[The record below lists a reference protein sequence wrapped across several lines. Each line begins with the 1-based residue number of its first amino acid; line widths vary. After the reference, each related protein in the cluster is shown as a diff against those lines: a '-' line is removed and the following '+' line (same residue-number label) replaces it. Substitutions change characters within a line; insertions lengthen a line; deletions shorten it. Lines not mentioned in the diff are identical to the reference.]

1 MIPTR
6 RLVERSKT
14 MLLNPIFNY
23 DSIYDCFTCMRAD
36 RYIGDEGYFAE
47 NREDFSRLDSCPRGT
62 LAGIRPD
69 SSHSFITLV
78 GGDRLCYRYF
88 YPLSEVSAA
97 DAPAPSDTEVPASSD
112 ADDSVEPFVTPFDF
126 PAPTPMTD
134 EAARF
139 AQKFRVGS
147 LIRYRRNL
155 LARQKD
161 AGNMRRGVVAVVTE
175 VDLDNGSVVLGRTRR
190 SLDYLCR
197 LFEYFD
203 PYVGD
208 WKPFKF

>member
-1 MIPTR
+1 
-6 RLVERSKT
+6 
-14 MLLNPIFNY
+14 MLLRLIFNY
-23 DSIYDCFTCMRAD
+23 DAIYDCFTCMRAD
-36 RYIGDEGYFAE
+36 RHIGDEGYFAE
-47 NREDFSRLDSCPRGT
+47 NLEDFSRHGSCTRGT

-69 SSHSFITLV
+69 LAHSFTALV
-78 GGDRLCYRYF
+78 GRDRLCYRYF

-97 DAPAPSDTEVPASSD
+97 DAPAPSDIEAPAASD
-112 ADDSVEPFVTPFDF
+112 ADDSVEPFATPFDF

-147 LIRYRRNL
+147 PIRYRRNL
-155 LARQKD
+155 IARQTD
-161 AGNMRRGVVAVVTE
+161 TSSMRRGVVAVVTE
-175 VDLDNGSVVLGRTRR
+175 VDLDSGSVVLGRTRR

-197 LFEYFD
+197 MFEYFD
-203 PYVGD
+203 PEVGD

>member
-1 MIPTR
+1 
-6 RLVERSKT
+6 

-23 DSIYDCFTCMRAD
+23 DSIYDCFTCKRAD

-62 LAGIRPD
+62 LAGIHPELSRP
-69 SSHSFITLV
+69 FIPLV
-78 GGDRLCYRYF
+78 GGERVSYRYF
-88 YPLSEVSAA
+88 YPLSEVLGIA
-97 DAPAPSDTEVPASSD
+97 APAPSDIEAPAPSD
-112 ADDSVEPFVTPFDF
+112 AADSVEPFATPFDF

-134 EAARF
+134 EVARF

-147 LIRYRRNL
+147 PIRYRRNL
-155 LARQKD
+155 IARQTD
-161 AGNMRRGVVAVVTE
+161 TSSMHRGVVAVVTE

-190 SLDYLCR
+190 SLAYLCR

-203 PYVGD
+203 PEVGD

>member
-1 MIPTR
+1 
-6 RLVERSKT
+6 

-69 SSHSFITLV
+69 SSHSFTTLV

-88 YPLSEVSAA
+88 YPLSEVSVA
-97 DAPAPSDTEVPASSD
+97 DAPATSDTEAPAPSG

-126 PAPTPMTD
+126 PAPAPMTD

-155 LARQKD
+155 VARQK
-161 AGNMRRGVVAVVTE
+161 APVVCGNIRRGVVAVVTE
-175 VDLDNGSVVLGRTRR
+175 VDLDSGSVVLGRTRR

-197 LFEYFD
+197 MFEYFD
-203 PYVGD
+203 PEVGD

>member
-1 MIPTR
+1 
-6 RLVERSKT
+6 

-23 DSIYDCFTCMRAD
+23 DAIYDCFTCIQAD
-36 RYIGDEGYFAE
+36 RHIGDEGYFAE
-47 NREDFSRLDSCPRGT
+47 NLEDFSMPDSCPRGT

-69 SSHSFITLV
+69 LARPFIALV
-78 GGDRLCYRYF
+78 DGDRLCYRYF

-97 DAPAPSDTEVPASSD
+97 DAHATSDIEVPAASD
-112 ADDSVEPFVTPFDF
+112 ADDSVEPFDF
-126 PAPTPMTD
+126 PAPALMTD

-147 LIRYRRNL
+147 PIRYRRNL
-155 LARQKD
+155 IARQT
-161 AGNMRRGVVAVVTE
+161 NTSSMRRGVVAVVTE

-203 PYVGD
+203 PEVGD
-208 WKPFKF
+208 WRPFKF

>member
-1 MIPTR
+1 
-6 RLVERSKT
+6 

-23 DSIYDCFTCMRAD
+23 DAIYDCFTCMRAD

-47 NREDFSRLDSCPRGT
+47 NLEDFSGHGPCHRGR
-62 LAGIRPD
+62 LAGIRPE
-69 SSHSFITLV
+69 SSRPFIPLV
-78 GGDRLCYRYF
+78 GGERVSYRYF
-88 YPLSEVSAA
+88 YPLSEVFAA
-97 DAPAPSDTEVPASSD
+97 DAHATSDIEAPAASD
-112 ADDSVEPFVTPFDF
+112 ADDSVEPFATPFDF
-126 PAPTPMTD
+126 PAPALMTD

-147 LIRYRRNL
+147 LIKYRRNL
-155 LARQKD
+155 IARQKD
-161 AGNMRRGVVAVVTE
+161 AGNMRHGVVAVVTE

-203 PYVGD
+203 PNVGD

>member
-1 MIPTR
+1 
-6 RLVERSKT
+6 

-23 DSIYDCFTCMRAD
+23 NAIYDCFTCMRAD

-47 NREDFSRLDSCPRGT
+47 NREDFSRPDSCPRGT
-62 LAGIRPD
+62 LAAIRPD
-69 SSHSFITLV
+69 LTHSFIALV

-88 YPLSEVSAA
+88 YPLSEVL
-97 DAPAPSDTEVPASSD
+97 DIEAPAPSDIEAPTASD
-112 ADDSVEPFVTPFDF
+112 ADDSVEPFATLFDF
-126 PAPTPMTD
+126 PAPTLMTD

-147 LIRYRRNL
+147 LIKYRRNL

-203 PYVGD
+203 PEVGD

>member
-1 MIPTR
+1 
-6 RLVERSKT
+6 

-23 DSIYDCFTCMRAD
+23 DAISDCFTCMRAD
-36 RYIGDEGYFAE
+36 RHIGDEGYFAE
-47 NREDFSRLDSCPRGT
+47 NLEDFSRHGSCTRGT

-69 SSHSFITLV
+69 LAHSFTALV
-78 GGDRLCYRYF
+78 GRDRLCYRYF

-97 DAPAPSDTEVPASSD
+97 DAPAPSDIEAPAASD
-112 ADDSVEPFVTPFDF
+112 ADDSVEPFATPFDF

-147 LIRYRRNL
+147 PIRYRRNL
-155 LARQKD
+155 IARQTD
-161 AGNMRRGVVAVVTE
+161 TSSMRRGVVAVVTE

-190 SLDYLCR
+190 SLAYLCR

-203 PYVGD
+203 PEVGD

>member
-1 MIPTR
+1 
-6 RLVERSKT
+6 

-62 LAGIRPD
+62 LAGIHPE

-97 DAPAPSDTEVPASSD
+97 DAPAPSDTEAPAPSD
-112 ADDSVEPFVTPFDF
+112 AADSVEPFVTPFDF
-126 PAPTPMTD
+126 PAPAPMTD

-155 LARQKD
+155 VARQK
-161 AGNMRRGVVAVVTE
+161 APVVCGNIRRGVVAVVTE
-175 VDLDNGSVVLGRTRR
+175 VDLDSGSVVLGRTRR

-197 LFEYFD
+197 MFEYFD
-203 PYVGD
+203 PEVGD

>member
-1 MIPTR
+1 
-6 RLVERSKT
+6 

-23 DSIYDCFTCMRAD
+23 DAIYDCFTCMRAD
-36 RYIGDEGYFAE
+36 RHIGDEGYFAE
-47 NREDFSRLDSCPRGT
+47 NLEDFSRHGSCPRGT

-69 SSHSFITLV
+69 LARPFIALV
-78 GGDRLCYRYF
+78 DGDRLCYRYF

-97 DAPAPSDTEVPASSD
+97 DAHATSDIEVPAASD
-112 ADDSVEPFVTPFDF
+112 ADDSVEPFDF
-126 PAPTPMTD
+126 PAPALMTD

-147 LIRYRRNL
+147 PIRYRRNL
-155 LARQKD
+155 IARQT
-161 AGNMRRGVVAVVTE
+161 NTSSMRRGVVAVVTE

-203 PYVGD
+203 PEVGD
-208 WKPFKF
+208 WRPFKF

>member
-1 MIPTR
+1 
-6 RLVERSKT
+6 
-14 MLLNPIFNY
+14 MLLKPIFNY
-23 DSIYDCFTCMRAD
+23 DAIYDCFTCMRAD
-36 RYIGDEGYFAE
+36 RHIGNEGYFAE
-47 NREDFSRLDSCPRGT
+47 NLEDFSRHGSCPRGT

-69 SSHSFITLV
+69 LAHSFTALV

-97 DAPAPSDTEVPASSD
+97 DAPAPSDIEVPAVSD
-112 ADDSVEPFVTPFDF
+112 TDDSVEPFATPFDF

-147 LIRYRRNL
+147 LIKYRRNL

-203 PYVGD
+203 PEVGD
-208 WKPFKF
+208 WRPFKF

>member
-1 MIPTR
+1 
-6 RLVERSKT
+6 

-23 DSIYDCFTCMRAD
+23 DAIYDCFTCMRAD
-36 RYIGDEGYFAE
+36 RHIGDEGYFAE
-47 NREDFSRLDSCPRGT
+47 NLEDFSRHGSCPRGT

-69 SSHSFITLV
+69 LAHSFTALV
-78 GGDRLCYRYF
+78 GGERVSYRYF

-97 DAPAPSDTEVPASSD
+97 DAHATSDIEVPAASD
-112 ADDSVEPFVTPFDF
+112 ADDSVEPFDF
-126 PAPTPMTD
+126 PAPALMTD

-147 LIRYRRNL
+147 PIRYRRNL
-155 LARQKD
+155 IARQT
-161 AGNMRRGVVAVVTE
+161 NTSSMRRGVVAVVTE
-175 VDLDNGSVVLGRTRR
+175 VDLDNGSVVLGQTRR

-203 PYVGD
+203 PEVGD
-208 WKPFKF
+208 WRPFKF

>member
-1 MIPTR
+1 
-6 RLVERSKT
+6 

-23 DSIYDCFTCMRAD
+23 DAIYDCFTCMRAD
-36 RYIGDEGYFAE
+36 RHIGNEGYFAE
-47 NREDFSRLDSCPRGT
+47 NLEDFSRHGSCPRGT

-69 SSHSFITLV
+69 LAHSFTALV
-78 GGDRLCYRYF
+78 GGERVSYRYF

-97 DAPAPSDTEVPASSD
+97 DAHATSDIEVPAASD
-112 ADDSVEPFVTPFDF
+112 ADDSVEPFDF
-126 PAPTPMTD
+126 PAPALMTD

-147 LIRYRRNL
+147 PIRYRRNL
-155 LARQKD
+155 IARQT
-161 AGNMRRGVVAVVTE
+161 NTSSMRRGVVAVVTE

-203 PYVGD
+203 PEVGD
-208 WKPFKF
+208 WRPFKF

>member
-1 MIPTR
+1 
-6 RLVERSKT
+6 

-97 DAPAPSDTEVPASSD
+97 DAHAPSDTEAPAPSD
-112 ADDSVEPFVTPFDF
+112 ADDSVEPFATPFDF
-126 PAPTPMTD
+126 PAPAPMTD
-134 EAARF
+134 RAARF

-147 LIRYRRNL
+147 LIKYRRNSSV
-155 LARQKD
+155 
-161 AGNMRRGVVAVVTE
+161 RRGVVAVVTA
-175 VDLDNGSVVLGRTRR
+175 VDLDDGSVVLGRTRR

-197 LFEYFD
+197 QFEYFD

>member
-1 MIPTR
+1 
-6 RLVERSKT
+6 
-14 MLLNPIFNY
+14 MLLRPIFNY
-23 DSIYDCFTCMRAD
+23 DAIYDCFTCMRAD
-36 RYIGDEGYFAE
+36 RHIGDEGYFAE
-47 NREDFSRLDSCPRGT
+47 NLEDFSRHGSCTRGT

-69 SSHSFITLV
+69 LAHSFTALV
-78 GGDRLCYRYF
+78 GRDRLCYRYF
-88 YPLSEVSAA
+88 YPLSEVL
-97 DAPAPSDTEVPASSD
+97 DIEAPAPSDIEAPAAD
-112 ADDSVEPFVTPFDF
+112 ADDSVEPFATPFDF

-147 LIRYRRNL
+147 PIRYRRNL
-155 LARQKD
+155 IARQTD
-161 AGNMRRGVVAVVTE
+161 TSSMRRGVVAVVTE

-190 SLDYLCR
+190 SLAYLCR

-203 PYVGD
+203 PKVGD

>member
-1 MIPTR
+1 
-6 RLVERSKT
+6 

-23 DSIYDCFTCMRAD
+23 DAIYDCFTCMRAD
-36 RYIGDEGYFAE
+36 RHIGDEGYFAE
-47 NREDFSRLDSCPRGT
+47 NLEDFSRHGSCTRGT

-69 SSHSFITLV
+69 LAHSFTALV
-78 GGDRLCYRYF
+78 GRDRLCYRYF

-97 DAPAPSDTEVPASSD
+97 DAPAPSDIEAPAASD
-112 ADDSVEPFVTPFDF
+112 ADDSVEPFATPFDF
-126 PAPTPMTD
+126 PAPAPMTD

-147 LIRYRRNL
+147 PIRYRRNL
-155 LARQKD
+155 IARQTD
-161 AGNMRRGVVAVVTE
+161 TSSMRRGVVAVVTE

-190 SLDYLCR
+190 SLAYLCR

-203 PYVGD
+203 PEVGD

>member
-1 MIPTR
+1 
-6 RLVERSKT
+6 

-23 DSIYDCFTCMRAD
+23 DAIYDCFTCMRAD
-36 RYIGDEGYFAE
+36 RHIGDEGYFAE
-47 NREDFSRLDSCPRGT
+47 NFEDFSRHGSFHRGR
-62 LAGIRPD
+62 LAGIRPE
-69 SSHSFITLV
+69 SSHPFIPLV
-78 GGDRLCYRYF
+78 GGERVSYRYF
-88 YPLSEVSAA
+88 YPLSEVL
-97 DAPAPSDTEVPASSD
+97 DIEAPAPSDIEAPAASD
-112 ADDSVEPFVTPFDF
+112 ADDSVEPFDF

-147 LIRYRRNL
+147 PIRYRRNL
-155 LARQKD
+155 IARQTD
-161 AGNMRRGVVAVVTE
+161 TDSMRRGVVAVVTE

-190 SLDYLCR
+190 SLAYLCR

-203 PYVGD
+203 PEVGD

>member
-1 MIPTR
+1 
-6 RLVERSKT
+6 

-23 DSIYDCFTCMRAD
+23 DAIYDCFTCMRAD
-36 RYIGDEGYFAE
+36 RHIGNEGYFAE
-47 NREDFSRLDSCPRGT
+47 NFEDFSRHGSCHRGR
-62 LAGIRPD
+62 LAGIRPE
-69 SSHSFITLV
+69 SSRPFIPLV
-78 GGDRLCYRYF
+78 GGEKVSYRYF

-97 DAPAPSDTEVPASSD
+97 DAPAPSDIEAPAAD
-112 ADDSVEPFVTPFDF
+112 ADDSVEPFATPFDF
-126 PAPTPMTD
+126 PAPALMTD

-147 LIRYRRNL
+147 PIRYRRNL
-155 LARQKD
+155 IARQTD
-161 AGNMRRGVVAVVTE
+161 TSSMRRGVVAVVTE

-190 SLDYLCR
+190 SLAYLCR

-203 PYVGD
+203 PEVGD

>member
-1 MIPTR
+1 
-6 RLVERSKT
+6 

-23 DSIYDCFTCMRAD
+23 GSIYDCFTCMRAD

-62 LAGIRPD
+62 LAAIRPKL
-69 SSHSFITLV
+69 SHPFIPLV
-78 GGDRLCYRYF
+78 GGDRRCYRYF

-97 DAPAPSDTEVPASSD
+97 DAPAPSDIEAPAAAD
-112 ADDSVEPFVTPFDF
+112 ADDSVEPFATPFDF

-134 EAARF
+134 EVARF
-139 AQKFRVGS
+139 AQRFRVGS
-147 LIRYRRNL
+147 PIRYRRNL
-155 LARQKD
+155 IARQTD
-161 AGNMRRGVVAVVTE
+161 TSSMRRGVVAVVTE

-190 SLDYLCR
+190 SLAYLCR

-203 PYVGD
+203 PEVGD
-208 WKPFKF
+208 WKPLKF

>member
-1 MIPTR
+1 
-6 RLVERSKT
+6 

-36 RYIGDEGYFAE
+36 HYIGDEGYFAE
-47 NREDFSRLDSCPRGT
+47 NREDFSRHGSCPRGT

-69 SSHSFITLV
+69 LARPFIALAR
-78 GGDRLCYRYF
+78 GDRVSYRYF
-88 YPLSEVSAA
+88 YPLSEVLDIEAPTPS
-97 DAPAPSDTEVPASSD
+97 DIEAPAASD
-112 ADDSVEPFVTPFDF
+112 ADDSVEPFATPFDF

-147 LIRYRRNL
+147 PIRYRRNL
-155 LARQKD
+155 IARQAD
-161 AGNMRRGVVAVVTE
+161 TSSMRRGVVAVVTE

-190 SLDYLCR
+190 SLAYLCR

-203 PYVGD
+203 PEVGD

>member
-1 MIPTR
+1 
-6 RLVERSKT
+6 

-23 DSIYDCFTCMRAD
+23 DAIYDCFTCMRAD
-36 RYIGDEGYFAE
+36 RHIGDEGYFAE
-47 NREDFSRLDSCPRGT
+47 NLEDFSRHGSCTRGT

-69 SSHSFITLV
+69 LAHSFTALV
-78 GGDRLCYRYF
+78 GRDRLCYRYF

-97 DAPAPSDTEVPASSD
+97 DAPAPSDIEAPAASD
-112 ADDSVEPFVTPFDF
+112 ADDSVEPFATPFDF

-147 LIRYRRNL
+147 PIRYRRNL
-155 LARQKD
+155 IARQTD
-161 AGNMRRGVVAVVTE
+161 TSSMRRGVVAVVTE

-190 SLDYLCR
+190 SLAYLCR

-203 PYVGD
+203 PEVGD

>member
-1 MIPTR
+1 
-6 RLVERSKT
+6 

-36 RYIGDEGYFAE
+36 RHIGDEGYFAE
-47 NREDFSRLDSCPRGT
+47 NLEDFSRHGSCHRGR
-62 LAGIRPD
+62 LAGIRPE
-69 SSHSFITLV
+69 SSHPFIPLV
-78 GGDRLCYRYF
+78 GGERVSYRYF

-97 DAPAPSDTEVPASSD
+97 DAHATSDIEAPAASD
-112 ADDSVEPFVTPFDF
+112 ADNSVEPFDF
-126 PAPTPMTD
+126 PAPALMTD

-147 LIRYRRNL
+147 PIRYRRNL
-155 LARQKD
+155 IARQTD
-161 AGNMRRGVVAVVTE
+161 TSSMRRGVVAVATE

-203 PYVGD
+203 PEVGD
-208 WKPFKF
+208 WKLFKF

>member
-1 MIPTR
+1 
-6 RLVERSKT
+6 
-14 MLLNPIFNY
+14 MLLSPIFNY
-23 DSIYDCFTCMRAD
+23 DAIYDCFTCMRAD
-36 RYIGDEGYFAE
+36 RHIGDEGYFAE

-62 LAGIRPD
+62 LAGIRPELT
-69 SSHSFITLV
+69 HSFIALV

-97 DAPAPSDTEVPASSD
+97 DAPAPSDIEAPAASD
-112 ADDSVEPFVTPFDF
+112 ADDSVEPFATPFDF

-147 LIRYRRNL
+147 PIRYRRNL
-155 LARQKD
+155 IARQT
-161 AGNMRRGVVAVVTE
+161 NTNSMRRGVVAVVTE

-203 PYVGD
+203 PEVGD

>member
-1 MIPTR
+1 
-6 RLVERSKT
+6 
-14 MLLNPIFNY
+14 MLLRPIFNY
-23 DSIYDCFTCMRAD
+23 DAIYDCFTCMRAD
-36 RYIGDEGYFAE
+36 RHIGDEGYFAE
-47 NREDFSRLDSCPRGT
+47 NLEDFSRRGSCTRGT

-69 SSHSFITLV
+69 LARSFTALV
-78 GGDRLCYRYF
+78 GRDRLCYRYF

-97 DAPAPSDTEVPASSD
+97 DAPAPSDIEAPAAAD
-112 ADDSVEPFVTPFDF
+112 ADDSVEPFATPFDF
-126 PAPTPMTD
+126 PAPALMAD

-147 LIRYRRNL
+147 PIRYRRNL
-155 LARQKD
+155 IARQTD
-161 AGNMRRGVVAVVTE
+161 TSSMRRGVVAVVTE

-190 SLDYLCR
+190 SLAYLCR

-203 PYVGD
+203 PEVGD

>member
-1 MIPTR
+1 
-6 RLVERSKT
+6 

-23 DSIYDCFTCMRAD
+23 DAIYDCFTCMRAD
-36 RYIGDEGYFAE
+36 RHIGNEGYFAE
-47 NREDFSRLDSCPRGT
+47 NLEDFSRHGSCHRGR
-62 LAGIRPD
+62 LAGIRPE
-69 SSHSFITLV
+69 SSRPFIPLV
-78 GGDRLCYRYF
+78 GGERVSYRYF

-97 DAPAPSDTEVPASSD
+97 DVPAASDIEAPAASD
-112 ADDSVEPFVTPFDF
+112 ADDFVEPFATPFDF
-126 PAPTPMTD
+126 PAPAPMTD

-147 LIRYRRNL
+147 PIRYRRNL
-155 LARQKD
+155 IARQTD
-161 AGNMRRGVVAVVTE
+161 TSSMRRGVVAVVTE

-203 PYVGD
+203 PNVGD

>member
-1 MIPTR
+1 
-6 RLVERSKT
+6 

-23 DSIYDCFTCMRAD
+23 DAIYDCFTCMRAD
-36 RYIGDEGYFAE
+36 RHIGNEGYFAE
-47 NREDFSRLDSCPRGT
+47 NLEDFSRHGSCHRGR
-62 LAGIRPD
+62 LAGIRPE
-69 SSHSFITLV
+69 SSRPFIPLV
-78 GGDRLCYRYF
+78 GGERVSYRYF

-97 DAPAPSDTEVPASSD
+97 DAPAPSDIEAPAAD
-112 ADDSVEPFVTPFDF
+112 ADDSVDPFVTPFDF

-147 LIRYRRNL
+147 PIRYRRNL
-155 LARQKD
+155 IARQTD
-161 AGNMRRGVVAVVTE
+161 TSSMRRGVVAVVTE

-190 SLDYLCR
+190 SLAYLCR

-203 PYVGD
+203 PEVGD

>member
-1 MIPTR
+1 
-6 RLVERSKT
+6 

-23 DSIYDCFTCMRAD
+23 DAIYDCFTCMRAD
-36 RYIGDEGYFAE
+36 RHIGDEGYFAE
-47 NREDFSRLDSCPRGT
+47 NLEDFSRPDSCPRGT

-69 SSHSFITLV
+69 LARPFIALV
-78 GGDRLCYRYF
+78 DGDRLCYRYF

-97 DAPAPSDTEVPASSD
+97 DAPAPSDIEAPASSD
-112 ADDSVEPFVTPFDF
+112 AADSVEPFTTPFDF
-126 PAPTPMTD
+126 PAPAPMTD

-147 LIRYRRNL
+147 LIRYRCNL
-155 LARQKD
+155 IARQKNAD
-161 AGNMRRGVVAVVTE
+161 NMRRGVVAVVTE

-203 PYVGD
+203 TNVGD

>member
-1 MIPTR
+1 
-6 RLVERSKT
+6 

-23 DSIYDCFTCMRAD
+23 DAIYDCFTCMRAD

-47 NREDFSRLDSCPRGT
+47 NREDFSRPDSCPRGT
-62 LAGIRPD
+62 LAAIRPD
-69 SSHSFITLV
+69 LTHSFIALA

-88 YPLSEVSAA
+88 YPLSEVL
-97 DAPAPSDTEVPASSD
+97 DIEAPAPSDIEAPAASD
-112 ADDSVEPFVTPFDF
+112 ADDSVEPFATPFDF
-126 PAPTPMTD
+126 PAPAPMTD

-147 LIRYRRNL
+147 LIKYRRNL
-155 LARQKD
+155 LARQKGT
-161 AGNMRRGVVAVVTE
+161 GNMRRGVVAVVTE
-175 VDLDNGSVVLGRTRR
+175 VDLDSGSVVLGRTRR